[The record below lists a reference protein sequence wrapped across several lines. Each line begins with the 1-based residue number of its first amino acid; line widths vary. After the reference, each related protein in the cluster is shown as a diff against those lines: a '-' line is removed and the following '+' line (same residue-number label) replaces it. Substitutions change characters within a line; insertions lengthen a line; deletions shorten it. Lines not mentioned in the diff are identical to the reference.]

1 MKTMMSRQYSTTCGN
16 KPMKHLII
24 FCIVFLNCCISISQE
39 SQSKLPIEF
48 KGTVVDVGGAIP
60 GGGVPSF
67 KMKIEKYTS
76 DKEVLRFA
84 KLLEEK
90 GQDALA
96 SELHDIKNGSFSI
109 GSSFPYHVSITR
121 FFEQDGKRVFR
132 ALTDRPITMFEKF
145 GSLRD
150 MDHPFGF
157 IEIIVDSNGNGAG
170 QIVVATEIEIKDG
183 SLEMRYSGLE
193 PFRIIKVTAK

>member
-1 MKTMMSRQYSTTCGN
+1 
-16 KPMKHLII
+16 MKHLII
-24 FCIVFLNCCISISQE
+24 LCIMFLNCYIAICQE
-39 SQSKLPIEF
+39 SQPKLPIEF
-48 KGTVVDVGGAIP
+48 KGTVIDVGGVIP

-76 DKEVLRFA
+76 DEEALRFA
-84 KLLEEK
+84 KLLSEK

-96 SELHDIKNGSFSI
+96 SQLHDIKNGSFSI

-157 IEIIVDSNGNGAG
+157 IEIIVDSNGNGTG
-170 QIVVATEIEIKDG
+170 QIVVATEIQIKNG
-183 SLEMRYSGLE
+183 ALEMQYSGLE
-193 PFRIIKVTAK
+193 PFRIAKITTK